1 MTPTRLAVAGRDAA
15 IRHACAALAYGRH
28 DAAALALGGFII
40 STTEHDCAT
49 AFEAFDQAIASA
61 RASGKRY
68 APELLALG
76 IRTRS
81 PSMIGSL

>member
-28 DAAALALGGFII
+28 DATALALGGFII

-61 RASGKRY
+61 PPV
-68 APELLALG
+68 APC
-76 IRTRS
+76 IRQTLCPRTA
-81 PSMIGSL
+81 GARH